1 MTETSSKAK
10 NLKKV
15 NIEGF
20 EFELDP
26 EVVDDL
32 KFFEYLQ
39 EIEDGR
45 PTSYV
50 RVIKLLLGKD
60 YDGLMNHLTEIH
72 GKVTLGKSQ
81 EIFESITK
89 QINPKS

>member
-32 KFFEYLQ
+32 RFFEYLQ

-50 RVIKLLLGKD
+50 RVIKLLLGES
-60 YDGLMNHLTEIH
+60 YEGLMNHLIEKH
-72 GKVTLGKSQ
+72 GKVSLGKSQ